1 MEIPIVEKRVSM
13 EYFELWMDQLMIDNR
28 IRSWV
33 VLGPFWQLRIV
44 SATISSSNKT
54 SLHVLFSSLA

>member
-13 EYFELWMDQLMIDNR
+13 EYFELWMDQLMIDHR